1 CHESACR
8 GNEHRIL
15 RTRFAWMSA
24 ASPVSPLPALLLTM
38 VRSLAPCAISAS
50 MSAAGIPALPKPW
63 IITVAPS
70 GTSASAASGL
80 ATILSIIGAVDYGTA
95 LHPLYLDTR
104 LSLVTI
110 RD

>member
-1 CHESACR
+1 
-8 GNEHRIL
+8 
-15 RTRFAWMSA
+15 
-24 ASPVSPLPALLLTM
+24 
-38 VRSLAPCAISAS
+38 
-50 MSAAGIPALPKPW
+50 
-63 IITVAPS
+63 VAPS